1 MPAQPHIARH
11 RPTSCSVSIGISAAD
26 APHTGDVKA
35 FSLLE
40 LMVVVAM
47 MGVMAAIALPNIV
60 SEVRRADGER
70 ATLQVAGGIV
80 AARDAARSRGACVD
94 FVRNA
99 AAVIVAEDVLDAL
112 RLQQRSGP
120 DLAIDTHQRFFT
132 QDRQP
137 TLSPTTD
144 GFVVEWQVAQ
154 VRTLSFRQV
163 DLTVRWRGLDR
174 REHRL
179 AFVTFRPG

>member
-1 MPAQPHIARH
+1 MTTRQ
-11 RPTSCSVSIGISAAD
+11 RPDGRSVAG
-26 APHTGDVKA
+26 

-40 LMVVVAM
+40 VL
-47 MGVMAAIALPNIV
+47 
-60 SEVRRADGER
+60 
-70 ATLQVAGGIV
+70 VAGAMFAIGTAGVLSAWSTLNGIV
-80 AARDAARSRGACVD
+80 DTQRRTAD
-94 FVRNA
+94 
-99 AAVIVAEDVLDAL
+99 AVIVAEDVLDAL

-137 TLSPTTD
+137 TLSPTSD

-154 VRTLSFRQV
+154 VRTFSFRQV

-179 AFVTFRPG
+179 TFLTFRPG